1 VKKQTFKE
9 RVKSKLQE
17 VKRDLKKKAVAIFF
31 LALAGFFFWVLV
43 QILFYFYGFSLLD
56 WFKGIPYISTA
67 FAHIYSEIKLK
78 SFLGIFYSF
87 GIYSLFFLPVPLEL
101 FYINFLRQEF
111 GVLGLFLLTMFGV
124 IVGQII
130 NYSLGRFFGFLFL
143 HFIKKKTKRKIQ
155 EKLDKYSSYAVLLA
169 HILPFPFQIFN
180 VIAGALR
187 FKFTKW
193 FMFMVLGLAIHFAAV
208 SAIYLVFF

>member
-1 VKKQTFKE
+1 MY
-9 RVKSKLQE
+9 
-17 VKRDLKKKAVAIFF
+17 DCIC
-31 LALAGFFFWVLV
+31 
-43 QILFYFYGFSLLD
+43 
-56 WFKGIPYISTA
+56 PY
-67 FAHIYSEIKLK
+67 
-78 SFLGIFYSF
+78 
-87 GIYSLFFLPVPLEL
+87 FFLPVPLEL

-111 GVLGLFLLTMFGV
+111 GVLGLFLLTLLGV

-180 VIAGALR
+180 VIAGAMK
-187 FKFTKW
+187 FKFAKW
-193 FMFMVLGLAIHFAAV
+193 LTFMVLGLVIHFAAV